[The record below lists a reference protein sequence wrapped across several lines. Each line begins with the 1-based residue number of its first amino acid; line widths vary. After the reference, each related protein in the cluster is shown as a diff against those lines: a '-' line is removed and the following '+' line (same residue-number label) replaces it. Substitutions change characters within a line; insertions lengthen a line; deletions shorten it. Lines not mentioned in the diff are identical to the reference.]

1 MKQVLLIFLGGGL
14 GSVLRYVISTHLNTA
29 ENQLYLGTF
38 LVNILG
44 CLLLGIIVGL
54 SLRNSWLSG
63 ETTLLLGVGFCGG
76 FTTFS
81 TFGLEM
87 QTLLREGH
95 IGMFLLYA
103 FGSLVIGMLLV
114 ALGLWLARS
123 L

>member
-14 GSVLRYVISTHLNTA
+14 GSVLRYLIGLQLNST

-38 LVNILG
+38 LVNVLG
-44 CLLLGIIVGL
+44 CLLLGIVVGL
-54 SLRNSWLSG
+54 SLRNTWLSG
-63 ETTLLLGVGFCGG
+63 ETALMLGVGFCGG

-87 QTLLREGH
+87 QALLREGH
-95 IGMFLLYA
+95 VGMYLFYA
-103 FGSLVIGMLLV
+103 FGSLIVGMLLV
-114 ALGLWLARS
+114 ALGLWLAKS